1 MSDRFR
7 FVFICLAGLL
17 SASGALHADV
27 VKPALIEISVYK
39 SGLVEIEVRASIEA
53 LLTGIDARYKNTRD
67 SPNAAAYDV
76 LRALPGDELVARF
89 DPFHERFLASIRL
102 QFNGNDAQPDISKVA
117 VPEPGY
123 TKIPRISTILLT
135 GRAPANATEVIWYY
149 PRAFGDNAVR
159 VRQIDQVNQQW
170 HWSEWQW
177 LRDDQASAPFSL
189 QDLYARRPQWQ
200 TVLDYM
206 VIGFEHILPLG
217 LDHILFIV
225 GLFLFSLHLRPL
237 LLQVTMFTLAHTL
250 TLGLAAL
257 EIISLSPRVVEPLIA
272 LSIAYVGIENIWFH
286 RLGFHRLIL
295 VFVFGLVHG
304 LGFAG
309 VLADF
314 GMPKDAFFTALI
326 SFNVGVEFGQLAVI
340 LIMYLLVGWWGRS
353 HPILYQRAIAIPL
366 SGLIAVTALIWTLQR
381 LSM

>member
-1 MSDRFR
+1 M
-7 FVFICLAGLL
+7 
-17 SASGALHADV
+17 

-39 SGLVEIEVRASIEA
+39 SGQVEIEVRASIEA
-53 LLTGIDARYKNTRD
+53 LLTGINARYKNTRD

-76 LRALPGDELVARF
+76 LRALPGDELAARF
-89 DPFHERFLASIRL
+89 DPFHDRFLASIRL
-102 QFNGNDAQPDISKVA
+102 QFNGNDAQLDIS
-117 VPEPGY
+117 ESGS
-123 TKIPRISTILLT
+123 PRARLHQSPTHQHHFIDRS
-135 GRAPANATEVIWYY
+135 RAGQCHRSSLVLPA
-149 PRAFGDNAVR
+149 AFGDNAVR
-159 VRQIDQVNQQW
+159 VRQVDQINQQW

-272 LSIAYVGIENIWFH
+272 LSIAYVGIENIWFR

-295 VFVFGLVHG
+295 VFAFGLVHG

-353 HPILYQRAIAIPL
+353 HPNTL
-366 SGLIAVTALIWTLQR
+366 STGDR
-381 LSM
+381 DRHRRPFPG